1 MKTLTIRNSLIF
13 IVYGLLLDYAIRQA
27 MILLFYFI
35 ALVSIGGIV
44 YFLFKNSSRILTFT
58 IWNVLSLMLLIHIVH
73 SNLKYELVI
82 IAGLLLLIA
91 LNNQKQTIFN
101 FHFQVITFVIMA
113 LSIVFLNSKLNI
125 TNASIVAGLFII
137 GFGVVLFLSKEKSM
151 VFLLLGAI

>member
-91 LNNQKQTIFN
+91 KLSN
-101 FHFQVITFVIMA
+101 F
-113 LSIVFLNSKLNI
+113 LCK
-125 TNASIVAGLFII
+125 
-137 GFGVVLFLSKEKSM
+137 
-151 VFLLLGAI
+151 